1 MDPDRLAARGPWGAW
16 SAWSAW
22 RLIAALVLAL
32 LLLGAVAARRQPPAP
47 EAQPGHGE
55 FPGTRA
61 LATLRELVGDGSPH
75 PMGSPANAAVR
86 DRLLASLRSA
96 GYSPVVER
104 GFSCF
109 AVRQSGA
116 CGWIENVVA
125 RLEGTQSTGTV
136 LLMAHYDSVPAGPGA
151 GDDLSGTAAVLEI
164 ARLLKQGPAPRNTI
178 LFQINDGEEAQL
190 LGAQWLKEHSP
201 DAAEV
206 RAMINLEARG
216 SSGPSLLFE
225 TLGDN
230 TWTVPSYAAGA
241 PHPVT
246 SSVFATIYELLP
258 NYTDLSVFKRQPSPV
273 ASLNFAFVGDP
284 THYHSSADTFDN
296 VSPASLQHH
305 GDNALAAVRGLAQ
318 ADLAHQPHGRRVFF
332 DVLGAFVVSWP
343 LGWSLWLALLSLA
356 LVAAAAVFAVRRG
369 VPGVASA
376 GGVALGFLAFLVT
389 LLLSGAVAYGF
400 SLVANRVPAI
410 WVAQPFPLVAAFWLL
425 PLALAGLV
433 AQGLGRRAGAAGLW
447 AGAWL
452 GWSILGLL
460 LIVALPAP
468 GVSYLFIVP
477 ALVAGASGLI
487 AFGRRG
493 SLGLQGAGG
502 TLGVLLTVG
511 VAAVLWFPILL
522 PLYDGLGSG
531 ALVPTAVLLALF
543 FTAFAPLF
551 AGAPAWLRRALPA
564 TALILSVLL
573 LGLGVTAAPVS
584 RQSPRWQNI
593 LLHED
598 ADTGRTRWIVQA
610 RHLPQSYRRAASFA
624 KEPEPLYPWSPPTAR
639 FSAAPAPPLG
649 APAPQ
654 LTVIEDAVINGTT
667 SAGLRHL
674 RVRVTSPRGADEVTV
689 ILPEAAR
696 LQSIKVE
703 GVEVPFPKGKPA
715 AVRGW
720 YQQEILT
727 LPREGA
733 ELDLVLA
740 GTWPL
745 DWYVLDRTPGLPPSG
760 DALRKAR
767 PATAVAFQEG
777 DTTVV
782 SRKFRI

>member
-1 MDPDRLAARGPWGAW
+1 LTRWGLAGAL
-16 SAWSAW
+16 A
-22 RLIAALVLAL
+22 LAL
-32 LLLGAVAARRQPPAP
+32 LLLGFVAARRQPAAVAAPAR
-47 EAQPGHGE
+47 PGDGE
-55 FPGTRA
+55 FSGAHA
-61 LATLRELVGDGSPH
+61 LETLRGLVGDGSPH
-75 PMGSPANAAVR
+75 PTGSPANAAVR
-86 DRLLASLRSA
+86 DRLLAELRSA

-109 AVRQSGA
+109 ALQVGT

-125 RLEGTQSTGTV
+125 RREGTQSTGTV

-190 LGAQWLKEHSP
+190 LGAQWFKEHSP
-201 DAAEV
+201 DAAAV

-230 TWTVPSYAAGA
+230 TWTVPAYAAGA

-258 NYTDLSVFKRQPSPV
+258 NYTDLSVFKRQPNPV

-332 DVLGAFVVSWP
+332 DVLGACVVSWP

-356 LVAAAAVFAVRRG
+356 LVIAAIVLAARRG
-369 VPGVASA
+369 VPGRATG
-376 GGVALGFLAFLVT
+376 GGVALGCLAFLAT
-389 LLLSGAVAYGF
+389 LLLSGALAYVFG
-400 SLVANRVPAI
+400 LAVRRVPAV
-410 WVAQPFPLVAAFWLL
+410 WVAQPLPLVAAFWLL
-425 PLALAGLV
+425 PLATAGFLAQ
-433 AQGLGRRAGAAGLW
+433 ALGRRAGATGLW
-447 AGAWL
+447 AGAWI
-452 GWSILGLL
+452 GWSLLGLL

-477 ALVAGASGLI
+477 ALVAGAAGLAVCAASGS
-487 AFGRRG
+487 RG
-493 SLGLQGAGG
+493 VEGPGG
-502 TLGVLLTVG
+502 TLAVLLTVA

-522 PLYDGLGSG
+522 PLYDGLGAG
-531 ALVPTAVLLALF
+531 ALVPTAVLLAIF
-543 FTAFAPLF
+543 FTAVAPLF
-551 AGAPAWLRRALPA
+551 VTAPAGLRRALPA
-564 TALILSVLL
+564 GALIVSAVL

-584 RQSPRWQNI
+584 KQSPRWQNL

-598 ADTGRTRWIVQA
+598 GETGRTRWIVLA
-610 RHLPQSYRRAASFA
+610 RPLPQSYRQAAAFTR
-624 KEPEPLYPWSPPTAR
+624 EPELLYPWSPPQSR
-639 FSAAPAPPLG
+639 FPVAPAPPLG

-654 LTVIEDAVINGTT
+654 LTVIEDAVIEGATT
-667 SAGLRHL
+667 PGRRHL
-674 RVRVTSPRGADEVTV
+674 RLRVVSPRGAGDATV
-689 ILPEAAR
+689 MIPAEAR
-696 LQSIKVE
+696 LQSIKVA

-715 AVRGW
+715 AFHGW
-720 YQQEILT
+720 YEQEILT

-733 ELDLVLA
+733 ELDVVLA
-740 GTWPL
+740 GTGPL
-745 DWYVLDRTPGLPPSG
+745 DWYVFDRTPGLPPSG

-767 PATAVAFQEG
+767 PATAVAFREG

-782 SRKFRI
+782 SRKVEI